1 MVGADGSTELWRHP
15 KQMYLFGGIQTS
27 KTGGQPC
34 SDTSP
39 YKASEYSLEKVKN
52 GVGAMCTYCMLRI
65 LREINLI
72 LKTIAKLFFSTT
84 TQ

>member
-1 MVGADGSTELWRHP
+1 
-15 KQMYLFGGIQTS
+15 MY
-27 KTGGQPC
+27 

-84 TQ
+84 TLLLAMPLQDVFLLPHIP